1 MDITKKILKSRGGF
15 VDSEVL
21 FAKLGRCHFELFCDL
36 EDVLM
41 DTLCD
46 VIYQSLE
53 LSLPEFK
60 PYREW
65 IDEQD

>member
-21 FAKLGRCHFELFCDL
+21 FAKLGRCHFELSCDL

-41 DTLCD
+41 DVLCD
-46 VIYQSLE
+46 VLYERLEDSLH
-53 LSLPEFK
+53 EFK